1 MCVGVSVHVLGAV
14 CVHQEQAVASAQG
27 PVAAAYALRAA
38 LTCSGSEIPAHPAPG
53 GLSGSPRTPSTTPWM
68 DPWRRTSS

>member
-14 CVHQEQAVASAQG
+14 CMHQEQAVASAQG
-27 PVAAAYALRAA
+27 PVAAACALRAA